1 MSRVG
6 QHIDIFDRAAL
17 GQDTIYSNDS
27 AFAGHTGM
35 EIVGGRARLKTN
47 GLNGYAQLLTPTF
60 PVNQWGE
67 VVIGLF
73 NGTGTDGSVQ
83 IILRYA
89 VGGTTQGYLA
99 VAFPNGSTQ
108 VYDNVAGGPAVIDVT
123 VSPVWVA
130 GDVFRLEAIDNAIK
144 VYKNDTIVGS
154 ATSAAPAIVGQPG
167 MVINSTDKTNT
178 EISRFSAGV
187 YEVLS
192 RWGRPA
198 PFAPGSADRFR

>member
-1 MSRVG
+1 MNVG
-6 QHIDIFDRAAL
+6 QHIDIFDRATL
-17 GQDTIYSNDS
+17 GQDTLYSNNS
-27 AFAGHTGM
+27 AFAGATGM
-35 EIVGGRARLKTN
+35 EIVGGRARLVTS
-47 GLNGYAQLLTPTF
+47 GLDGYAQLLTPTF

-154 ATSAAPAIVGQPG
+154 VTSAAPAIVGQPG
-167 MVINSTDKTNT
+167 MVINSSDKTNT
-178 EISRFSAGV
+178 EIARFSAGWF
-187 YEVLS
+187 ES
-192 RWGRPA
+192 RPERGRPA
-198 PFAPGSADRFR
+198 PFKPGSSSKYR